1 MTTIGVVSDT
11 HVKEGGKRVLAPRLF
26 EAFRNVDLILHA
38 GDLNNLQVVADLEC
52 LAPVFAVYGNNCG
65 WDVLRNTPQT
75 REVTVEAARIGLVH
89 GDEPAPR
96 STHKANP
103 ADASEHA
110 TANALSH
117 FPAADCIV
125 FGHSHWPLIHW
136 KKRAGGGHVLL
147 FNPGSA
153 GQKRKAE
160 HFSCG
165 LLRVDGGHF
174 EAELVT
180 WD

>member
-1 MTTIGVVSDT
+1 MTLIGVVSDT

-26 EAFRNVDLILHA
+26 EVFRGVDFILHA
-38 GDLNNLQVVADLEC
+38 GDLNTLQVVSDLEV
-52 LAPVFAVYGNNCG
+52 LAPVFAVYGNNCD
-65 WDVLRNTPQT
+65 WDVLRGTPQI
-75 REVTVEAARIGLVH
+75 REMTVEGANIGLVH
-89 GDEPAPR
+89 GDEPAPGAVLK
-96 STHKANP
+96 SGLDDANSL
-103 ADASEHA
+103 AAA
-110 TANALSH
+110 CALSH
-117 FPAADCIV
+117 FPTADCVV

-160 HFSCG
+160 QFSCG
-165 LLRVDGGHF
+165 LLRVEGDKL